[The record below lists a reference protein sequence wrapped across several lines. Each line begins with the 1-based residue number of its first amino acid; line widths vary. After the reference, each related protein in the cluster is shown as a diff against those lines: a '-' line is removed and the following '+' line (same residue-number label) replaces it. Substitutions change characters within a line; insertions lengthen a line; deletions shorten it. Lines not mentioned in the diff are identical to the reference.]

1 MGVSGEGRQ
10 FELVRFSGTP
20 EQVSEAW
27 RAERRKGVGGSDVAA
42 IMGMSPYKSPYEV
55 WAEKTGVVE
64 PPTCRAS
71 SASCGETSW
80 SRRRRP
86 LPGAAPR
93 AGGQARQRDVSFH
106 SPTMGAGQP

>member
-55 WAEKTGVVE
+55 WAEKTGVVQNILFE
-64 PPTCRAS
+64 VNIGAEESTTGSCTPSGRSGAS
-71 SASCGETSW
+71 TRCVV
-80 SRRRRP
+80 P
-86 LPGAAPR
+86 
-93 AGGQARQRDVSFH
+93 
-106 SPTMGAGQP
+106 